1 MGVQSFDDVELH
13 RLGRDHSAGQAK
25 AFLDAAR
32 AAGFEN
38 VSLDLIAGA
47 PGQTRTSFESSL
59 VQAIACQVSHVSVY
73 GLTIE
78 TGTPFASWYARNPL
92 DFPDE
97 DLVADLLEIADAI
110 LCKAGFS
117 HYEISNFARSGYE
130 SAHNIGYWRQRDCLA
145 FGMSAAG
152 YESGMRYANHRD
164 FEDYCEAVEA
174 DRPVRAYE
182 EKLPIERRIG
192 EAAML
197 ALRTSEGIVD
207 ADFARRF
214 GIDSATIFRAARKK
228 CSAAGLLEDDG
239 ERARLT
245 GRGRLLANTVCAEF
259 LTPELS
265 RNEKS

>member
-1 MGVQSFDDVELH
+1 
-13 RLGRDHSAGQAK
+13 
-25 AFLDAAR
+25 
-32 AAGFEN
+32 
-38 VSLDLIAGA
+38 
-47 PGQTRTSFESSL
+47 
-59 VQAIACQVSHVSVY
+59 
-73 GLTIE
+73 
-78 TGTPFASWYARNPL
+78 
-92 DFPDE
+92 
-97 DLVADLLEIADAI
+97 
-110 LCKAGFS
+110 
-117 HYEISNFARSGYE
+117 
-130 SAHNIGYWRQRDCLA
+130 
-145 FGMSAAG
+145 MSAAG